1 MLGAAMIWLD
11 LAFAWLL
18 LGLVNYGI
26 KFLKYRNDWKKEG
39 NQVFF
44 VAVLVA
50 ALLFGPIGLLVTL
63 VRARGNPFKTV
74 PTSKK

>member
-1 MLGAAMIWLD
+1 MTWLD
-11 LAFAWLL
+11 NVFAWLL

-26 KFLKYRNDWKKEG
+26 KFLKCRNSWKQEG

-44 VAVLVA
+44 VAVLVG

-63 VRARGNPFKTV
+63 VRSRGNPFKTV
-74 PTSKK
+74 PASRT